1 MCNVCLSLSLTSYDM
16 RNGGDIE
23 FLLRALDTTFWVLH
37 FHHSGLQLKAE
48 KQQQG
53 LIHMY
58 QRKLVAGRSKQS
70 NNVKLLV
77 TNKVKSDVS
86 SNCSVRIKISDLSN
100 YQGLKYDSFGI
111 TKLYNCHL
119 FFFTLGYTFNL

>member
-1 MCNVCLSLSLTSYDM
+1 MCNVCLSLTSYDM

-48 KQQQG
+48 RQQQG

-58 QRKLVAGRSKQS
+58 QRKLVAGKSKQS
-70 NNVKLLV
+70 NKVKLLMM
-77 TNKVKSDVS
+77 NKVKSDVS
-86 SNCSVRIKISDLSN
+86 NNCSVRIKISDLNNCQS
-100 YQGLKYDSFGI
+100 LKYDSFGI
-111 TKLYNCHL
+111 TKLYNCL
-119 FFFTLGYTFNL
+119 FFLYPGIYI